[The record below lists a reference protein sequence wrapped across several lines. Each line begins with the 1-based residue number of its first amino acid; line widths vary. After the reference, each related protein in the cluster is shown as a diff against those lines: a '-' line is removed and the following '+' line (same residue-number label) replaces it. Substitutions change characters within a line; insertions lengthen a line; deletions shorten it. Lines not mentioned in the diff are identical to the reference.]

1 MCKLSGR
8 VIVQVEGFGSYNDSG
23 EREDEG
29 EEEDEGTEVLLPDQ
43 KRRGCTGWWLQVEEV
58 WAEGC
63 QEQPPSKVSTIHI
76 IFHELICVEVVIHD

>member
-43 KRRGCTGWWLQVEEV
+43 KRRGCTG
-58 WAEGC
+58 
-63 QEQPPSKVSTIHI
+63 
-76 IFHELICVEVVIHD
+76 